1 RRHIR
6 DCSGCRCFRREL
18 RGVSHQLAALAP
30 VGPLGVLAQVLG
42 FSGGGATVG
51 GASAGGG
58 LAAAGGGGTAASAGG
73 LILGANHVAT
83 LLVAAVAT
91 AGGAVEIQ
99 HTITAGRPHHRSHVR
114 SASRHRGSGT
124 APGVLAHSSPA
135 SSSQVVVV
143 AAALVTDAAIA
154 PPAKAPA
161 VPGGASRGAV
171 KRKLHGAPRSKTGG
185 SSIG

>member
-99 HTITAGRPHHRSHVR
+99 HTITASQHPAHLRGVHRHVQHAGSAT
-114 SASRHRGSGT
+114 SASLGASPTGS
-124 APGVLAHSSPA
+124 AQVSPSA
-135 SSSQVVVV
+135 TPPSV
-143 AAALVTDAAIA
+143 AEETVA
-154 PPAKAPA
+154 PPLKSP
-161 VPGGASRGAV
+161 
-171 KRKLHGAPRSKTGG
+171 T
-185 SSIG
+185 